1 MSSKSGEPAA
11 HMSCHFACEA
21 DLQEASWPSVTSLK
35 SGEPEAWCS
44 WEILHIMR
52 PGSPDTWELAHGPV

>member
-1 MSSKSGEPAA
+1 MILRLEGCDAA
-11 HMSCHFACEA
+11 QAFTLQA